1 MFAEY
6 CKAAGANGYV
16 LYDIWE
22 LRRNLWL
29 ISLEQVLV
37 ERI

>member
-6 CKAAGANGYV
+6 SKLAKAKGYV